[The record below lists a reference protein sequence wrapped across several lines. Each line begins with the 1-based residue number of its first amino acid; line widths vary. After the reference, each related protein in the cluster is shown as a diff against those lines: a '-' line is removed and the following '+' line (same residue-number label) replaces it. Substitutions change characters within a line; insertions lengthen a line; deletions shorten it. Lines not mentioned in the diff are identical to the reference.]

1 MARTRQTSST
11 LQGPEL
17 DAWRALMRAYAAV
30 SRQLE
35 VELETAEGLPLRS
48 FTVLLELDQAPD
60 QRLRMSDLADAAG
73 LSRSGLSRL
82 IDRLV
87 ADRLIERAECDDDGR
102 GSFAVL
108 TAAGAARLGAA
119 RRTHSEAVR
128 RALVDHFTTSELREF
143 SRYLRRVID

>member
-1 MARTRQTSST
+1 
-11 LQGPEL
+11 
-17 DAWRALMRAYAAV
+17 MRAHTAV

-35 VELETAEGLPLRS
+35 TELEAAEGLPLRS
-48 FTVLLELDQAPD
+48 FTVLLELDEAPE
-60 QRLRMSDLADAAG
+60 QKLRMSDLAAAAA

-87 ADRLIERAECDDDGR
+87 ADRLIERADCDDDGR

-128 RALVDHFTTSELREF
+128 RVLVDHFSATELREL
-143 SRYLRRVID
+143 SRYLHRVIN

>member
-1 MARTRQTSST
+1 
-11 LQGPEL
+11 
-17 DAWRALMRAYAAV
+17 MRAHTAV

-35 VELETAEGLPLRS
+35 TELEAAEGLPLRS
-48 FTVLLELDQAPD
+48 FTVLLELDEAPE
-60 QRLRMSDLADAAG
+60 QKLRMSDLAAAAG

-87 ADRLIERAECDDDGR
+87 ADRLIERADCDDDGR

-128 RALVDHFTTSELREF
+128 RVLVDHFSATELREL
-143 SRYLRRVID
+143 SRYLHRVIN